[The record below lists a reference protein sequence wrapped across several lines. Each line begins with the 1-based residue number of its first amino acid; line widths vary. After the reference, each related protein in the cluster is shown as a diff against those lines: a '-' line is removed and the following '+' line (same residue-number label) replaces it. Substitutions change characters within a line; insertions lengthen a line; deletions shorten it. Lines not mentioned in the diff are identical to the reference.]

1 MAIPEPPWQAAPRQR
16 PARAPL
22 SREAIVDAALRALDR
37 EGAAGLS
44 MRRVADEL
52 GTGPASLYWH
62 VANKDA
68 LIDLIIDRVAGEV
81 PLPEPDPDRW
91 QEQLRDWLL
100 GIRRVFGRHPGVAA
114 LTLGRI
120 PTGPNVVRWA
130 EWTLAL
136 LRGAGIPDRIAA
148 FAGDLLGLY
157 LGATGYEAALPPMT
171 SPTGEPLSPEEATGM
186 VRDYF
191 ASLPADQFPNVL
203 ATLDELFGGGP
214 DERFELGLDVILRG
228 LASYARP

>member
-1 MAIPEPPWQAAPRQR
+1 MAVPDPPWQAAPRAR

-22 SREAIVDAALRALDR
+22 SQEAIVQAALRVLDR
-37 EGAAGLS
+37 DGAAGLS
-44 MRRVADEL
+44 MRRVAEEL

-68 LIDLIIDRVAGEV
+68 LINLIIDRVAGEV
-81 PLPEPDPDRW
+81 PLPEPDPDHW
-91 QEQLRDWLL
+91 QEQLREWLL
-100 GIRRVFGRHPGVAA
+100 GVRQVFERHPGVAA
-114 LTLGRI
+114 LTLGRV
-120 PTGPNVVRWA
+120 PTGPNVLRWA

-157 LGATGYEAALPPMT
+157 LGATGYEAAMPPMT
-171 SPTGEPLSPEEATGM
+171 SATGEPLSVEESVATIRG
-186 VRDYF
+186 YF

-203 ATLDELFGGGP
+203 ATLDELFSGDA

-228 LASYARP
+228 LASYAR

>member
-1 MAIPEPPWQAAPRQR
+1 MTVPDPPWQAPSRPR

-22 SREAIVDAALRALDR
+22 SRDAIVHAALRVMDR
-37 EGAAGLS
+37 EGSAGLS
-44 MRRVADEL
+44 MRRVAEEL

-68 LIDLIIDRVAGEV
+68 LINLIIDQVASEI

-91 QEQLRDWLL
+91 QEQLKDWML
-100 GIRRVFGRHPGVAA
+100 GVRQVFGRHPGVAA
-114 LTLGRI
+114 LTLGRV

-130 EWTLAL
+130 EWILAL

-157 LGATGYEAALPPMT
+157 LGATGYEAAMPPMT
-171 SPTGEPLSPEEATGM
+171 SPTGEPLSLEERVAMIRG
-186 VRDYF
+186 YF
-191 ASLPADQFPNVL
+191 ASLPPDQFPNVV
-203 ATLDELFGGGP
+203 ATVDDLVGGGP

>member
-1 MAIPEPPWQAAPRQR
+1 
-16 PARAPL
+16 
-22 SREAIVDAALRALDR
+22 VDAAFRVLDR
-37 EGAAGLS
+37 EDAAGLS
-44 MRRVADEL
+44 MRRVAEEL

-62 VANKDA
+62 VTGKDA
-68 LIDLIIDRVAGEV
+68 LIDLMVDRVAGQV
-81 PLPEPDPDRW
+81 ALPEPDSEHW
-91 QEQLRDWLL
+91 QEQLRGWVLEV
-100 GIRRVFGRHPGVAA
+100 RRVFDRHPGLAG

-120 PTGPNVVRWA
+120 PVGPNVVRWA
-130 EWTLAL
+130 EWTLSL

-157 LGATGYEAALPPMT
+157 LGATGYEATLPMP
-171 SPTGEPLSPEEATGM
+171 SPAGEPRSPAETVAM
-186 VRDYF
+186 LRDYY
-191 ASLPADQFPNVL
+191 ASMPPDQFPNVL

>member
-1 MAIPEPPWQAAPRQR
+1 MRVPDPPWQAAPRAR

-22 SREAIVDAALRALDR
+22 SQDAIVHAALRVLDR
-37 EGAAGLS
+37 EGSAGLS
-44 MRRVADEL
+44 MRRVAEEL

-68 LIDLIIDRVAGEV
+68 LINLIIDQVAGEV
-81 PLPEPDPDRW
+81 ALPEPDPDRW
-91 QEQLRDWLL
+91 QEQLREWLL
-100 GIRRVFGRHPGVAA
+100 GVRRVFERHPGVAA
-114 LTLGRI
+114 LTLGRV
-120 PTGPNVVRWA
+120 PTGPNVLRWA

-157 LGATGYEAALPPMT
+157 LGATGYEAAMPPMT
-171 SPTGEPLSPEEATGM
+171 SATGEPLSVEESVATIRG
-186 VRDYF
+186 YF
-191 ASLPADQFPNVL
+191 ASLPADQFPNVV
-203 ATLDELFGGGP
+203 ATVDELVGGGP
-214 DERFELGLDVILRG
+214 EERFGLGLDVILRG

>member
-1 MAIPEPPWQAAPRQR
+1 MTVPDPPWQAPSRPR

-22 SREAIVDAALRALDR
+22 SRDAIVHAALRVMDR
-37 EGAAGLS
+37 EGSAGLS
-44 MRRVADEL
+44 MRRVAEEL

-68 LIDLIIDRVAGEV
+68 LINLIIDQVASEI

-91 QEQLRDWLL
+91 QEQLKDWML
-100 GIRRVFGRHPGVAA
+100 GVRQVFGRHPGVAA
-114 LTLGRI
+114 LTLGRV

-130 EWTLAL
+130 EWILAL

-148 FAGDLLGLY
+148 FAGDLIGLY
-157 LGATGYEAALPPMT
+157 LGATGYEAAMPPMT
-171 SPTGEPLSPEEATGM
+171 SPTGEPLSLEERVAMIRG
-186 VRDYF
+186 YF
-191 ASLPADQFPNVL
+191 ASLPPDQFPNVV
-203 ATLDELFGGGP
+203 ATVDDLVGGGP

-228 LASYARP
+228 LASDARP

>member
-1 MAIPEPPWQAAPRQR
+1 MTIPEPPWQAAPRQR

-22 SREAIVDAALRALDR
+22 SREAIVDAALRVMDR

-100 GIRRVFGRHPGVAA
+100 GVRRVFGRHPGVAA

-120 PTGPNVVRWA
+120 PTGRNVVRWA

-136 LRGAGIPDRIAA
+136 MRGAGIPDRIAA

-171 SPTGEPLSPEEATGM
+171 SPTGEPLSAEETTAM

-228 LASYARP
+228 LASYAKP

>member
-1 MAIPEPPWQAAPRQR
+1 MAISEPPWQAAPRQR

-22 SREAIVDAALRALDR
+22 SREAIVDAALRVLDR

-68 LIDLIIDRVAGEV
+68 LIDLLVDRVASEV
-81 PLPEPDPDRW
+81 PLPEPDPDQW
-91 QEQLRDWLL
+91 QEQLREWLI
-100 GIRRVFGRHPGVAA
+100 GARRVFERHPGVAA

-136 LRGAGIPDRIAA
+136 MRGAGIPDRIAA

-171 SPTGEPLSPEEATGM
+171 SPTGEPLSPEESAAA

-203 ATLDELFGGGP
+203 ATLDELFSGGP

-228 LASYARP
+228 LASYAKP